1 MSVENYSFKVFN
13 RWGEMVFSTDEFGTG
28 WDGTYQ
34 SSQVSTDAYIWKIDL
49 VDASTGEEKS
59 FNGYVILTK

>member
-1 MSVENYSFKVFN
+1 
-13 RWGEMVFSTDEFGTG
+13 MVFSTDEFGTG